1 MRIAFLGLG
10 QMGGA
15 IAGHLLRAGHQL
27 TVWNRTLERARELE
41 SAGAKVAASPADAAR
56 NSDIVF
62 TMVMDDAALHQ
73 VVYEGGLMEAMQPA
87 MIHVSLSTISVALS
101 GQLTAD
107 HRARGQDFVASPV
120 FGRPNVAAE
129 GKLWTVAA
137 GASTSIEMVRPLLNS
152 FSRGITIVSENP
164 SSAHALKLGGNF
176 LITAMIASLSEALVF
191 AEASGIEPALFLET
205 VNSALFR
212 SPFYEAYGKLM
223 LHPPANPGGTVAIG
237 EKDTRLFREAAQSA
251 GVETPLGDSFAA
263 NWNRA
268 IEAGMRD
275 EDWAAGYY
283 KLTRKLTATKSSAN
297 GDGLR

>member
-1 MRIAFLGLG
+1 
-10 QMGGA
+10 
-15 IAGHLLRAGHQL
+15 
-27 TVWNRTLERARELE
+27 
-41 SAGAKVAASPADAAR
+41 
-56 NSDIVF
+56 
-62 TMVMDDAALHQ
+62 
-73 VVYEGGLMEAMQPA
+73 
-87 MIHVSLSTISVALS
+87 
-101 GQLTAD
+101 
-107 HRARGQDFVASPV
+107 
-120 FGRPNVAAE
+120 
-129 GKLWTVAA
+129 
-137 GASTSIEMVRPLLNS
+137 LNS